1 MKKHKTKKCTKCKI
15 IKNITEFYPRP
26 ERRKGEG
33 IRSTCKLCDKLK
45 KDKYYATEDG
55 FMKKLFLSM
64 NDRKIATKRNMS
76 YSVDFTKEEFL
87 QLWKEYKKKYG
98 MFCFYTKV
106 PLNFIKSPEK
116 IRGNQVSVDRIDNS
130 KGYSKNNIIFCSAKA
145 NLLKGSVS
153 IDMCHK
159 ILALYEER
167 QGVDKNNKIDTMKE
181 YEPKRS
187 YRTATLS
194 K

>member
-1 MKKHKTKKCTKCKI
+1 MKKKCSKCKI

-26 ERRKGEG
+26 ERKKGKG
-33 IRSTCKLCDKLK
+33 IRSICKLCDKLK

>member
-1 MKKHKTKKCTKCKI
+1 
-15 IKNITEFYPRP
+15 
-26 ERRKGEG
+26 
-33 IRSTCKLCDKLK
+33 
-45 KDKYYATEDG
+45 
-55 FMKKLFLSM
+55 
-64 NDRKIATKRNMS
+64 
-76 YSVDFTKEEFL
+76 
-87 QLWKEYKKKYG
+87 